1 MKNIFI
7 ALGVSFLL
15 PIVGIFAFGGKG
27 SCRVGVEC
35 VQPEVVERIISNT
48 IISDRCGKM
57 SYMTRSRSVRNWR
70 VRCERR
76 NRAGQRRT
84 QMRRSRILQA
94 GLPRLRATRRIRV
107 FSERTRKKSLQVR
120 RSTRSQYSRYGKC
133 SPFQKGC

>member
-1 MKNIFI
+1 MRNILI
-7 ALGVSFLL
+7 GLGVLLL
-15 PIVGIFAFGGKG
+15 PLAGVIAFGGKG

-35 VQPEVVERIISNT
+35 VQPEVIERVIHNT
-48 IISDRCGKM
+48 VISDRCGKM

-94 GLPRLRATRRIRV
+94 GLPRMRATRRIRV
-107 FSERTRKKSLQVR
+107 FSEKRYRAPLAVR
-120 RSTRSQYSRYGKC
+120 RSTRSQYGRYGCVSHIQKC
-133 SPFQKGC
+133 Y